1 MLLLLP
7 AAPPRRADAR
17 TLEPVQ
23 AAALA
28 QALIEQARREG
39 DVRLLGQAE
48 GLLQPWRH
56 DDDANTEILL
66 LRATLQQA
74 RHEFTAALRDLDLLL
89 ARAPA
94 HAQALLTRATVLRV
108 QGRLGE
114 AARDCAHLLERA
126 PGFAAQLCVASV
138 QALRGDKAAAA
149 ALEALAPEVRRQAP
163 PLRAWYA
170 AERAELAARAGDAPR
185 ALALLVGALATGLD
199 DPLLRAA
206 AADLLLAQ
214 GRAAEA
220 LRLAGEQPASDVL
233 RLRAALAARALGRP
247 RADLEITL
255 ADAYAAAA
263 RRGTGAH
270 LREEARFALEI
281 RGDAPRAL
289 ALAQR
294 NWQDQREPEDARLLL
309 AAAAAAGQPAAAEQV
324 RRYLREH
331 GLQDARFAPALAGD
345 GGS

>member
-1 MLLLLP
+1 MLLVLP
-7 AAPPRRADAR
+7 ADPPLRRADRA
-17 TLEPVQ
+17 LEPAQ
-23 AAALA
+23 AAARA

-48 GLLQPWRH
+48 GLLQPWWH
-56 DDDANTEILL
+56 DDGADNKILL
-66 LRATLQQA
+66 LRATLRQA
-74 RHEFTAALRDLDLLL
+74 RHEFTAALRDLALLL
-89 ARAPA
+89 ARSPD

-114 AARDCAHLLERA
+114 ASRDCRHLLERA
-126 PGFAAQLCVASV
+126 PSFAARLCAASIE
-138 QALRGDKAAAA
+138 ALRGDPAAAA
-149 ALEALAPEVRRQAP
+149 ALEALAPEARRQAP
-163 PLRAWYA
+163 PMRAWYA
-170 AERAELAARAGDAPR
+170 AERAELAARAGDTPR
-185 ALALLVGALATGLD
+185 ALALLVGALASGLD

-247 RADLEITL
+247 RADLEIAL

-281 RGDAPRAL
+281 RGDAAQ
-289 ALAQR
+289 AVTLAQR

-309 AAAAAAGQPAAAEQV
+309 AAAAAAGQPAAAERV
-324 RRYLREH
+324 RRHLREH
-331 GLQDARFAPALAGD
+331 GLQDARFAPLLASD